1 MTVHLAKGLEF
12 PYVYIVGLEENLFP
26 SAMNLNSRTELEE
39 ERRLF
44 YVALT
49 RAEKKIY
56 LSYVLSRYRWGKPVD
71 SEKSRFI
78 DEIKQEYLQNNVIQ
92 RSISKDFSQK
102 SQFNKVGIRYKK
114 PETRPAKNFVKLKS
128 SSSKSNLFDN
138 KLIVGNIVIHERFGK
153 GEVISI
159 EGQGGDRKAEIKF
172 EKGGLKKLL
181 LRFSKLEIIS

>member
-1 MTVHLAKGLEF
+1 MVIKSFKEIYNEADQKLDIKDKAVFIEHAKGYL
-12 PYVYIVGLEENLFP
+12 NLGDV
-26 SAMNLNSRTELEE
+26 SILIA
-39 ERRLF
+39 
-44 YVALT
+44 VAGKH
-49 RAEKKIY
+49 RDQA
-56 LSYVLSRYRWGKPVD
+56 YVLSRYRWGKPVD

-78 DEIKQEYLQNNVIQ
+78 DEIKEEYLQNNVIQ

-138 KLIVGNIVIHERFGK
+138 KLIVGNIVVHERFGK

-159 EGQGGDRKAEIKF
+159 EGQGGDRKAEIMF
-172 EKGGLKKLL
+172 EKDGLKKLL
-181 LRFSKLEIIS
+181 LRFSRLEIIS

>member
-1 MTVHLAKGLEF
+1 M
-12 PYVYIVGLEENLFP
+12 
-26 SAMNLNSRTELEE
+26 
-39 ERRLF
+39 
-44 YVALT
+44 
-49 RAEKKIY
+49 
-56 LSYVLSRYRWGKPVD
+56 LSRYRWGKPVD

-78 DEIKQEYLQNNVIQ
+78 DEIKEEYLQNNVIQ

-102 SQFNKVGIRYKK
+102 SQFNKVGIRYKM

-159 EGQGGDRKAEIKF
+159 DGQGGDKKAEIKF

-181 LRFSKLEIIS
+181 LRFSRLEIIS